1 MTLPRSRER
10 TAATACPTVRDV
22 LARSSIS
29 IGVSMFTRSPPA
41 PSANSSR
48 ERGQP
53 LQVSPD
59 GGAAAF
65 AALSTNASLLGKDI
79 KITGMDIRISSG
91 GTLRIDGEV
100 EGEVHGDAVI
110 IGETA
115 RITGMVSGRE
125 VVVRGHVCGMIRA
138 GRVVLQASSR
148 IEGDIQH
155 EALVIE
161 PGAQFD
167 GRCQRL
173 HESLNGNLA

>member
-1 MTLPRSRER
+1 
-10 TAATACPTVRDV
+10 
-22 LARSSIS
+22 
-29 IGVSMFTRSPPA
+29 MFTRSPTA
-41 PSANSSR
+41 PSTTLSR
-48 ERGQP
+48 ERGSP
-53 LQVSPD
+53 LQVSAD
-59 GGAAAF
+59 GGAAVF
-65 AALSTNASLLGKDI
+65 AALSASASLLGKDI
-79 KITGMDIRISSG
+79 KITGMDIKISSK

-115 RITGMVSGRE
+115 RVTGVVSGRE
-125 VVVRGHVCGMIRA
+125 VVVRGHVCGTIRA

-167 GRCQRL
+167 GLCQRL
-173 HESLNGNLA
+173 HESAASSWA